1 MQGKK
6 FGWYMFVLILGAVV
20 GSVLGDAFGVM
31 LPPGILKTMLLK
43 SASFGL
49 PTTAFNLKVLT
60 VTFGFNISI
69 NIMGVVGIFLI
80 AYILSRIEGK

>member
-1 MQGKK
+1 MSGKK
-6 FGWYMFVLILGAVV
+6 FGWYVFVLILGAVV
-20 GSVLGDAFGVM
+20 GSVLGDVIAVM
-31 LPPGILKTMLLK
+31 LPVGMFKTMLLK

-49 PTTAFNLKVLT
+49 PPTELNLKVLT
-60 VTFGFNISI
+60 VTFGFKISI